1 MKKIIEISAM
11 GLAIAALAAS
21 CAKEMNTVTPNGPTE
36 KLSITATLGEEQD
49 AGKTVLYDKPTD
61 VRFTSSDRLFV
72 FGDNAGPIE
81 GKMFSPNKETLNG
94 RTISKVFEC
103 ESWPAGVAPIY
114 AVSTTIS
121 TGNACTAD
129 GHITLNVNNAIQKLD
144 WSKSYASNTCTHVGK
159 VEGSEV
165 KQLKNV
171 CALIGFTL
179 SDQKDDIVSISVTHD
194 ETDAVHFGGLVT
206 VDCSAT
212 DPVPTVESY
221 VTPTDE
227 ILVTVA
233 DKFDN
238 KTSESDNIP
247 VNTQFYLS
255 VLPGEYHNVKFTLVD
270 SQGWVATRTF
280 SRIKVAR
287 STVSDLPTAL
297 NCDKDGNVLTFIDPT
312 EIPMPDVLTF
322 KLGKEWNF
330 IEKPKAAA
338 DQAEGGDT
346 YAYKYIDS
354 VTGYQGQFTFVFGGG
369 YIQYSDEFQSV
380 DHSAPDE
387 SRTYIDLPAI
397 PGRILASVS
406 ITHRM
411 SGSRSAS
418 ILKSDSSTL
427 KEMSIPANSTGVMD
441 VVLLTE
447 ENTSY
452 KLCFGPTKI
461 YCPDITVTY
470 ITPAPP
476 VPMPETL
483 TFDLVGNITKNNS
496 TYHYIDSETG
506 YTHDF
511 EFPITGE
518 CTTSSTVIKL
528 TDAWSGNKSYITI
541 PAIEGRV
548 LSKIVASIGNTSDK
562 NFGIRDLDGNLI
574 AKVTCPKTATQ
585 NTPGPEVE
593 YQFFANGDTKT
604 ASNTQYYFTAENS
617 SLNMTRIKL
626 VYETALP
633 LPETIELDC
642 TDASKFRYNN
652 GESVVGLEAR
662 NSNVECDFW
671 LAGLESYVFH
681 GTVAQ
686 WNKTLNAASN
696 SIVKLPLIPHY
707 KLSEVYIAGV
717 NNSGNKTYNVTDGT
731 NTLGTATVNKEEGAS
746 NPATATISLTDDYSS
761 EKDYYLVCTS
771 EMAVKFKL
779 TYTLQK

>member
-11 GLAIAALAAS
+11 GLVIAALASS
-21 CAKEMNTVTPNGPTE
+21 CAKEMNPSASTGAVET
-36 KLSITATLGEEQD
+36 LSITATLGEEQD
-49 AGKTVLYDKPTD
+49 GGKTVLYNNTAQVYFLSTDK
-61 VRFTSSDRLFV
+61 LFV
-72 FGDNAGPIE
+72 FGNNGGSIE
-81 GKMFSPNKETLNG
+81 GKQFSPNEATKTG
-94 RTISKVFEC
+94 RTTSKVFEC

-179 SDQKDDIVSISVTHD
+179 SDQKNDIVSISVTHD
-194 ETDAVHFGGLVT
+194 ETDAAHFGGLVT

-212 DPVPTVESY
+212 DPVPAVESY

-233 DKFDN
+233 SKVDN
-238 KTSESDNIP
+238 VTLKNNYIP
-247 VNTQFYLS
+247 VGKQFYLS
-255 VLPGEYHNVKFTLVD
+255 ILPGEYHNVKFTMVD
-270 SQGWVATRTF
+270 SQGWIATRTF

-297 NCDKDGNVLTFIDPT
+297 NCDKDGNVLTFSDPSLV
-312 EIPMPDVLTF
+312 PMPDVLTF

-330 IEKPKAAA
+330 IEKAKTDAEQA
-338 DQAEGGDT
+338 DGGDT
-346 YAYKYIDS
+346 YTYKYIDA
-354 VTGYQGQFTFVFGGG
+354 VTGYQGQFPFVFGGG

-380 DHSAPDE
+380 DHSDE
-387 SRTYIDLPAI
+387 SRTYINLPAI

-411 SGSRSAS
+411 GSSRSAS
-418 ILKSDSSTL
+418 ILKEDGSTL
-427 KEMSIPANSTGVMD
+427 KDVTIPTKSTGVMD

-461 YCPDITVTY
+461 FCPDITVTY

-496 TYHYIDSETG
+496 TYHYIDSESG
-506 YTHDF
+506 YTNDF

-518 CTTSSTVIKL
+518 CTTSSTLIKL

-574 AKVTCPKTATQ
+574 AKVTCPKTATA

-604 ASNTQYYFTAENS
+604 AINTQYYFTAENS

-633 LPETIELDC
+633 MPETIELDC

-652 GESVVGLEAR
+652 GESVVGLVVR
-662 NSNVECDFW
+662 TSNVECDFW
-671 LAGLESYVFH
+671 LNGFESYVFH
-681 GTVAQ
+681 GTVGQ
-686 WNKTLNAASN
+686 WNKTLNAQNKVA
-696 SIVKLPLIPHY
+696 VKLPLIPHY
-707 KLSEVYIAGV
+707 KLTEVYIAGV
-717 NNSGNKTYNVTDGT
+717 NNSDNKIYNVTDGT
-731 NTLGTATVNKEEGAS
+731 NTLGTATVNKDGVT

>member
-11 GLAIAALAAS
+11 SLAIAALASS
-21 CAKEMNTVTPNGPTE
+21 CAKEMNTAASTGAVET
-36 KLSITATLGEEQD
+36 LSITATLGEEQD
-49 AGKTVLYDKPTD
+49 GGKTVLYNNTAQVYFLSTDK
-61 VRFTSSDRLFV
+61 LFV
-72 FGDNAGPIE
+72 FGNNGGSIE
-81 GKMFSPNKETLNG
+81 GKQFSPNEATKNG

-103 ESWPAGVAPIY
+103 ASWPAGVAPIY

-121 TGNACTAD
+121 TGNACTAN

-144 WSKSYASNTCTHVGK
+144 WSKSYAAHTCTHVGK

-179 SDQKDDIVSISVTHD
+179 SDQKNDIVSISVTHD
-194 ETDAVHFGGLVT
+194 NTDEVHFGGLVT
-206 VDCSAT
+206 VDCSAD

-221 VTPTDE
+221 VTPTDK

-233 DKFDN
+233 EKFDN
-238 KTSESDNIP
+238 VKYESTNIP
-247 VNTQFYLS
+247 VGKQFYLS

-287 STVSDLPTAL
+287 STVLNLPTAL
-297 NCDKDGNVLTFIDPT
+297 NCDKDGNVLTFTDPKDL
-312 EIPMPDVLTF
+312 PMPDVLTF

-346 YAYKYIDS
+346 YTYKYIDA
-354 VTGYQGQFTFVFGGG
+354 VTGYQGQFPFVFGGG
-369 YIQYSDEFQSV
+369 YVQASDEFQSV
-380 DHSAPDE
+380 DHSDE
-387 SRTYIDLPAI
+387 SRTYINLPAI

-411 SGSRSAS
+411 GSSRSAS
-418 ILKSDSSTL
+418 ILKSDGLTL
-427 KEMSIPANSTGVMD
+427 KNVTIPAKSTGVMD

-483 TFDLVGNITKNNS
+483 TFDLVGNITKENS

-506 YTHDF
+506 YSNDF
-511 EFPITGE
+511 EFPITGN
-518 CTTSSTVIKL
+518 CTTTNTLIKFL
-528 TDAWSGNKSYITI
+528 DAWSGNKSYITI

-548 LSKIVASIGNTSDK
+548 LSKIVVKTGNADEKTFGLRTTS
-562 NFGIRDLDGNLI
+562 GDLL
-574 AKVTCPKTATQ
+574 VSKTD
-585 NTPGPEVE
+585 PGTNSGQHETVIE
-593 YQFFANGDTKT
+593 FFDNGDIKPT
-604 ASNTQYYFTAENS
+604 AGTSYYLTAES
-617 SLNMTRIKL
+617 SSVNFTKL
-626 VYETALP
+626 QLVFKSGLP
-633 LPETIELDC
+633 LMETIELDC
-642 TDASKFRYNN
+642 TDASKFRYSDGALPVRNN
-652 GESVVGLEAR
+652 KIPTTSG
-662 NSNVECDFW
+662 NVECDFW
-671 LAGLESYVFH
+671 LNGFESYLFH
-681 GTVAQ
+681 GTVGQ
-686 WNKTLNAASN
+686 WNKTLNAQKKVA
-696 SIVKLPLIPHY
+696 VKLPLIPHY

-717 NNSGNKTYNVTDGT
+717 NNSENKTYNVTDGT
-731 NTLGTATVNKEEGAS
+731 NTLGTATVNKDGVT
-746 NPATATISLTDDYSS
+746 NPATATITLTDEYST
-761 EKDYYLVCTS
+761 EKNYYLQCTA
-771 EMAVKFKL
+771 EMAVQFKL

>member
-11 GLAIAALAAS
+11 SLAIAALASS
-21 CAKEMNTVTPNGPTE
+21 CAKEMNTAASTGAVET
-36 KLSITATLGEEQD
+36 LSITATLGEEQD

-72 FGDNAGPIE
+72 FGDNDGTIE
-81 GKMFSPNKETLNG
+81 GKMFSPNEATKNG
-94 RTISKVFEC
+94 RTTSKVFEC

-179 SDQKDDIVSISVTHD
+179 SDKKNDIVSISVTHD
-194 ETDAVHFGGLVT
+194 NTDEVHFGGLVT
-206 VDCSAT
+206 VDCSAD
-212 DPVPTVESY
+212 DPVPAVESY

-233 DKFDN
+233 SKVDN
-238 KTSESDNIP
+238 VPLENNYIP
-247 VNTQFYLS
+247 VGKQFYLS
-255 VLPGEYHNVKFTLVD
+255 ILPGEYHNVKFTMVD
-270 SQGWVATRTF
+270 SKGWVATRTF
-280 SRIKVAR
+280 SRIKLSR
-287 STVSDLPTAL
+287 SSVKDIPTDL
-297 NCDKDGNVLTFIDPT
+297 NCDKDGNVLTFTDPKDL
-312 EIPMPDVLTF
+312 PMPDELVF

-330 IEKPKAAA
+330 VESPKSTDEQA
-338 DQAEGGDT
+338 AEGDEYT
-346 YAYKYIDS
+346 YDYVDA
-354 VTGYQGQFTFVFGGG
+354 VTGYTGQFPFVFGGG

-411 SGSRSAS
+411 GSSRSAS
-418 ILKSDSSTL
+418 ILKEDGSTL
-427 KEMSIPANSTGVMD
+427 KDVTIPAKSTGVMD
-441 VVLLTE
+441 VELLTD

-452 KLCFGPTKI
+452 RLCFGPTKI

-496 TYHYIDSETG
+496 TYHYIDSESG
-506 YTHDF
+506 YTNDF

-574 AKVTCPKTATQ
+574 VKVTCPKTATA

-604 ASNTQYYFTAENS
+604 AINTQYYFTAENS

-652 GESVVGLEAR
+652 GESVVGIPER
-662 NSNVECDFW
+662 GSNVECDFW
-671 LAGLESYVFH
+671 LNGLESFVFH
-681 GTVAQ
+681 GTVGQ
-686 WNKTLNAASN
+686 WNKTLNVKQNGLA
-696 SIVKLPLIPHY
+696 VKLPLISSY
-707 KLSEVYIAGV
+707 KLSEVFIAGIY
-717 NNSGNKTYNVTDGT
+717 NSGDKTYKVTDGA
-731 NTLGTATVNKEEGAS
+731 NDLATVVVNKGDD
-746 NPATATISLTDDYSS
+746 TTKTRTITLEDTYSPT
-761 EKDYYLVCTS
+761 KNYYLLCTA
-771 EMAVKFKL
+771 EMAVQFKL